1 MRYYNAMLGVLGKHS
16 KDDGK
21 ELGLPALL
29 LGLFNRGFVVLLG
42 LGFYDG
48 VLRGFWK
55 KLFICLIRLLMLLEL
70 KICSTDITGLICMH
84 IRAR

>member
-55 KLFICLIRLLMLLEL
+55 KLFIGYRAVANEMARIR
-70 KICSTDITGLICMH
+70 IHRRGSI
-84 IRAR
+84 